1 MSVTLITKAGSPM
14 SSGNFMRLLKS
25 ILTDGKLDGCGVTA
39 TGANITVATGRI
51 VAGGALVTLDTT
63 VVTASAAGELVLKID
78 TSGEGSAAV
87 LARAAATLTRQ
98 DITGSGTVYELQ
110 LATFGFTSGSVSGL
124 SVKLGTAKP
133 VGTADAG
140 IYVQQT
146 QPTNPATGDLWLW

>member
-39 TGANITVATGRI
+39 SGANITVATGRI

-133 VGTADAG
+133 VGMADVG